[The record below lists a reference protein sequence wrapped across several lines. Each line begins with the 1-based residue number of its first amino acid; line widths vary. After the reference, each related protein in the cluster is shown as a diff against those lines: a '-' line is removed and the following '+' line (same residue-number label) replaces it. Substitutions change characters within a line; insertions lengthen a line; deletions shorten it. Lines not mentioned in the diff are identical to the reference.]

1 MHGLPKFSKEEMKS
15 FEKTYKKKVDFREF
29 LPNSI
34 VNSPKKKIHSTT
46 YLTQKLDLYN
56 VNGGFGNGSDIFE
69 RQRFSESIAKENYKP
84 MEKSDAGSYEV
95 SSKKEGF
102 GL

>member
-1 MHGLPKFSKEEMKS
+1 M
-15 FEKTYKKKVDFREF
+15 
-29 LPNSI
+29 PNSI
-34 VNSPKKKIHSTT
+34 VNSPKKKIHSNT
-46 YLTQKLDLYN
+46 YLTQKLDLYS
-56 VNGGFGNGSDIFE
+56 VKGGFGNGSEIFE

-84 MEKSDAGSYEV
+84 MEVSDKGNYEV